1 MPIKATSSI
10 YDPVYVTH
18 AYQALQ
24 YAVSQPSVDI
34 ISMSFG

>member
-1 MPIKATSSI
+1 MPIKATSDV
-10 YDPVYVTH
+10 YEPVYVTH

-24 YAVSQPSVDI
+24 YAVSRPEVDI